1 MCGGSL
7 TSSEGSS
14 QGHVGPAG
22 RQVRRQSAPAAFF
35 SAETTVRHRSRIS
48 FELAF
53 DEVMSDMI
61 EGLNVDDDGGADDES
76 ESFDDI
82 LDKLSSTFK
91 RSE

>member
-1 MCGGSL
+1 MLGQPAAKFEDSQHPLLLFLPRQL
-7 TSSEGSS
+7 T
-14 QGHVGPAG
+14 
-22 RQVRRQSAPAAFF
+22 VRR
-35 SAETTVRHRSRIS
+35 RSRIS

-82 LDKLSSTFK
+82 LDKLSSSFR